1 MWVVVGFKSNKE
13 CFLNLVNIKRV
24 CKENLKVISN
34 YSHMT
39 ILQVM
44 NSFFYILIYPFVIN
58 TVGVENYGLY
68 IFATSIATYLMV
80 FVTFGFDMHAA
91 KLMSLSPDD
100 GELHASLLNT
110 VLAAKFIL
118 EFLVVLVFFAL
129 VMCVPFIK
137 LNGML
142 FLICFINTLS
152 CVFLP
157 TWYFHGLQRMKVLT
171 VIQLI
176 FKVLSLPVIYL
187 LVRGGDDVSVYAL
200 IVVLTNVLS
209 AVFAYG
215 FAMRASRAVF
225 KVPPVG
231 LILRLL
237 RDVQPFFW
245 SSATNTFK
253 QKSIE
258 VIIGSFFGMKEVAIY
273 DLANKIFSVPSLLA
287 SNINAALF
295 PIMVK
300 KAQKNTVDSIIKV
313 EIFIGLLCMLAVAVG
328 GYWVVK
334 LVSVHDMQEAYYLA
348 ILLSVNIMTFLV
360 VGSHIYF
367 IYVPHQRYDLVLR
380 NQIVSVFSF
389 YLFCGAYLAISWS
402 VYSVVLALV
411 SSALL
416 EILYSYS
423 LVKKVEGYSF

>member
-1 MWVVVGFKSNKE
+1 MKLAQIKKIYKE
-13 CFLNLVNIKRV
+13 NIKV
-24 CKENLKVISN
+24 VSN

-68 IFATSIATYLMV
+68 IFATSIATYFMV
-80 FVTFGFDMHAA
+80 FITFGFDMHAA
-91 KLMSLSPDD
+91 KLISLSPDD
-100 GELHASLLNT
+100 SELHASLLSS
-110 VLAAKFIL
+110 VLLAKVFLELLAGFVFFIL
-118 EFLVVLVFFAL
+118 L
-129 VMCVPFIK
+129 MSVPFMREHW
-137 LNGML
+137 LL
-142 FLICFINTLS
+142 FVICFSNTLS

-157 TWYFHGLQRMKVLT
+157 TWYFHGMQRMKVLT
-171 VIQLI
+171 IVQLSL
-176 FKVLSLPVIYL
+176 KLLSLPIIYFVIS
-187 LVRGGDDVSVYAL
+187 GADDIDIYAT

-209 AVFAYG
+209 AIVAFYI
-215 FAMRASRAVF
+215 AMSSSQVKLKF
-225 KVPPVG
+225 PGPGQVIKLV
-231 LILRLL
+231 

-258 VIIGSFFGMKEVAIY
+258 VIIGSLFGMKEVAIY

-295 PIMVK
+295 PVMVK
-300 KAQKNTVDSIIKV
+300 KAQKNTINKIIKI
-313 EIFIGLLCMLAVAVG
+313 EIFIGLLCMLVVAVG
-328 GYWVVK
+328 GYWVIK
-334 LVSVHDMQEAYYLA
+334 LVSVHDMQDAYYLA
-348 ILLSVNIMTFLV
+348 MLLSINIMTFLI

-367 IYVPHQRYDLVLR
+367 IYVPHQRYDLVLK
-380 NQIVSVFSF
+380 NQVLSVFSF
-389 YLFCGAYLAISWS
+389 YVFCAVYLSISWS

-423 LVKKVEGYSF
+423 LVNKVKGY